1 MKKSIDRCF
10 LHYGI
15 RQEDMSIIEQVSQQA
30 DVDAE
35 WLKEN
40 ILKPYNEARNEE
52 NIDDKRLRK
61 LLNSALKKI

>member
-30 DVDAE
+30 DVDVE

-40 ILKPYNEARNEE
+40 ILKPYNEARNDE

-61 LLNSALKKI
+61 LLNSAIKKI

>member
-40 ILKPYNEARNEE
+40 ILKPYNEARNDE

-61 LLNSALKKI
+61 LLNRAIKKI

>member
-40 ILKPYNEARNEE
+40 ILKNYNEARNDE

-61 LLNSALKKI
+61 LLNSAIKKI

>member
-15 RQEDMSIIEQVSQQA
+15 RQEDMSIIEQVSQQV

-40 ILKPYNEARNEE
+40 ILKPYNEARNDE

-61 LLNSALKKI
+61 LLNSAIKKI

>member
-15 RQEDMSIIEQVSQQA
+15 RQEDMRIIEQVSQQA

-40 ILKPYNEARNEE
+40 ILKPYNEARNDE

-61 LLNSALKKI
+61 LLNSAIKKI

>member
-30 DVDAE
+30 DIDAE

-40 ILKPYNEARNEE
+40 ILKPYNEARNDE

-61 LLNSALKKI
+61 LLNSAIKKI

>member
-1 MKKSIDRCF
+1 
-10 LHYGI
+10 
-15 RQEDMSIIEQVSQQA
+15 MSIIEQVSQQA

-40 ILKPYNEARNEE
+40 ILKPYNEARNDE

-61 LLNSALKKI
+61 LLNSAIKKI

>member
-30 DVDAE
+30 DVDA
-35 WLKEN
+35 
-40 ILKPYNEARNEE
+40 
-52 NIDDKRLRK
+52 
-61 LLNSALKKI
+61 

>member
-1 MKKSIDRCF
+1 MQEVKINY
-10 LHYGI
+10 YGI

-40 ILKPYNEARNEE
+40 ILKPYNEARNDE

-61 LLNSALKKI
+61 LLNSAIKKI

>member
-61 LLNSALKKI
+61 LLNSAIKKI

>member
-40 ILKPYNEARNEE
+40 ILKPYNEARNDE

-61 LLNSALKKI
+61 LLNSAIKKI

>member
-40 ILKPYNEARNEE
+40 ILEPYNEARNDE

-61 LLNSALKKI
+61 LLNSAIKKI

>member
-40 ILKPYNEARNEE
+40 ILKPYNEARNDE
-52 NIDDKRLRK
+52 NIDDKHLRK
-61 LLNSALKKI
+61 LLNSAIKKI